1 MEKYAYVNCQSEL
14 YIKDEQIETDK
25 PCPMCGECDEYLGCF
40 ETPAE
45 LAMLMW
51 LNKFS
56 GQYILEKTGYV
67 ITFTK
72 KHDVGLDID
81 YYMDL

>member
-1 MEKYAYVNCQSEL
+1 MKYAYVNCQSEL
-14 YIKDEQIETDK
+14 YIKDEYIETDK
-25 PCPMCGECDEYLGCF
+25 PCPMCGECDECLGCF

-56 GQYILEKTGYV
+56 GQYILEKKGYT
-67 ITFTK
+67 ITLK
-72 KHDVGLDID
+72 KEHDVELDID

>member
-1 MEKYAYVNCQSEL
+1 MKFAYVNCKSEL
-14 YIKDEQIETDK
+14 YIKNEEIETDR
-25 PCPMCGECDEYLGCF
+25 PCPICGECDEYLGCF

-45 LAMLMW
+45 LAVLMW

-67 ITFTK
+67 ITFTR